1 MDKLATINIIDRR
14 KDRKGRLICADYQ
27 LSTDCQITQCGQWF
41 PTGVVVKY
49 RSGGSSFHSNK
60 TRKRKLDTENYA
72 DSVFLPRITNLLILD
87 CV

>member
-27 LSTDCQITQCGQWF
+27 LSTDCQITQWF

-49 RSGGSSFHSNK
+49 RCGGSSFHSNK
-60 TRKRKLDTENYA
+60 TRKRKLDYA

-87 CV
+87 